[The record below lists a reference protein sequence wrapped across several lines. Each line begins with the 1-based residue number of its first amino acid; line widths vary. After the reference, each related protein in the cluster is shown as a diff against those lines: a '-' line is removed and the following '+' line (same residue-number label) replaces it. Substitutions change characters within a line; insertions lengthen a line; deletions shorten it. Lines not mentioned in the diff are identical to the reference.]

1 MTLTLLIYINC
12 TYQYISRYMYIYS
25 ADKSSAAICTWNIK
39 IKQLIAVYLSKQ
51 SQWGHMRV
59 VYNRNSAF
67 CFFFNINYHARI
79 KRGGWPGVL
88 TPPPSWKIQISVN
101 LLSKI
106 IENTSRIPL
115 ETEISLA
122 SPPEKKILDPCMC
135 IHVFVKQTR
144 AHTHHFK

>member
-25 ADKSSAAICTWNIK
+25 ADKSSAAICTCNIK
-39 IKQLIAVYLSKQ
+39 IKQLIAVYLSKH
-51 SQWGHMRV
+51 SQGGHMRV

-67 CFFFNINYHARI
+67 WFFFKYKLSCADQKGRVT
-79 KRGGWPGVL
+79 GGL
-88 TPPPSWKIQISVN
+88 NPPSWKIQISVN
-101 LLSKI
+101 LHSKI

-122 SPPEKKILDPCMC
+122 SPPEKKNSGSVHVYTC
-135 IHVFVKQTR
+135 ICKTNTR
-144 AHTHHFK
+144 THTPF

>member
-67 CFFFNINYHARI
+67 WFFLNINYHARI

-88 TPPPSWKIQISVN
+88 TPPSWKIQISVN
-101 LLSKI
+101 LHSKI

-122 SPPEKKILDPCMC
+122 SPPEKKNSGSVHVYTC
-135 IHVFVKQTR
+135 ICKTNTR
-144 AHTHHFK
+144 THTPF